1 MKSKKFIE
9 TVLPKVSSV
18 LVLTAMVLSSFVSA
32 RAGLFGIGADG
43 KLVKRIEVEAE
54 LTGPAI
60 NGLTPTGLIN
70 SSFFPTV
77 TRIPVTDEVSIRN
90 LDLPSAVNQLPYFLD
105 NSATDRAILFGR
117 NGSSW
122 GGLILFAGGNNPST
136 RVAVGS
142 TVQFKNGENTVV
154 SGTFARPIR
163 SYEPFNTALVGRFT
177 IPATPDDD
185 LGSGFGLGFVK
196 FFPTERRLNIEV
208 AASNLP
214 QECTQVTINEG
225 VAGQN
230 GAVIASFPVV
240 SSQNP
245 SGFACTAGGD
255 VTLTNQQV
263 TSLRSGSLYLSVVS
277 AQSPNGI
284 RRGQIE
290 ASNIESDFTGDGKA
304 DISVYRPSTQTW
316 YIQDSSSNQFT
327 AFNLGTA
334 TSKSVAADYD
344 GDSKADA
351 TVYEPAT
358 GTWSVKSS
366 NGGFVKQ
373 IQWGT
378 AGDIA
383 LSGKHFGSANDLVIF
398 RPSTGTWYIRRFGDI
413 IKPIAPDAP
422 SNNGLNFQ
430 IFQWGQ
436 SGDKPVM
443 ADFNGDGRDELAV
456 FRPSNGVWYI
466 YNQITGTYKIQQF
479 GIAEDI
485 PVAADYDNDGKADIA
500 VFRPSTGTW
509 YIFESAER
517 KVNIRQF
524 GLNGDVPAV
533 ADFDKD
539 GVADISVFRP
549 TDGNWY
555 RLNSSSNSFS
565 VFKFGLNGDIPAVR

>member
-1 MKSKKFIE
+1 MKFIE

-32 RAGLFGIGADG
+32 KANLFVFGADG
-43 KLVKRIEVEAE
+43 KLVKKVELEAD
-54 LTGPAI
+54 LTGNPI
-60 NGLTPTGLIN
+60 GGVTPTGKTTSDYFAGTQALLFERTRIN
-70 SSFFPTV
+70 NLNLPDTV
-77 TRIPVTDEVSIRN
+77 TQ
-90 LDLPSAVNQLPYFLD
+90 LDYFLN
-105 NSATDRAILFGR
+105 NSTDVRASVSRFSEPGVW
-117 NGSSW
+117 GSTFIF
-122 GGLILFAGGNNPST
+122 GGLSRIAI
-136 RVAVGS
+136 GS
-142 TVQFKNGENTVV
+142 TVQFKNQENTVL
-154 SGTFARPIR
+154 SGTFARPVR
-163 SYEPFNTALVGRFT
+163 DFEPFDTALVGRFT
-177 IPATPDDD
+177 VPETPSTSDV
-185 LGSGFGLGFVK
+185 GGLAEVQFY
-196 FFPTERRLNIEV
+196 PTANRLHIDAGISELSQ
-208 AASNLP
+208 A
-214 QECTQVTINEG
+214 CTQITLNEG
-225 VAGQN
+225 AAGQN
-230 GAVIASFPVV
+230 GSVVASFTTTTG
-240 SSQNP
+240 Q
-245 SGFACTAGGD
+245 GTAGFYCSAEGD
-255 VTLTNQQV
+255 VILTAQQV
-263 TSLRSGSLYLSVVS
+263 ASLRSGNLYVVGLSS
-277 AQSPNGI
+277 ESPNGV
-284 RRGQIE
+284 RRGQLESSI
-290 ASNIESDFTGDGKA
+290 ANSDFTGDGKA

-316 YIQDSSSNQFT
+316 YIQDSSNSNQFT
-327 AFNLGTA
+327 AFNLGSS

-358 GTWSVKSS
+358 GVWRVKSS

-373 IQWGT
+373 IQWGI

-398 RPSTGTWYIRRFGDI
+398 RPSNGTWYIKRFGDI

-422 SNNGLNFQ
+422 SNNNVNYQ

-443 ADFNGDGRDELAV
+443 ADFNGDGRDELGI

-485 PVAADYDNDGKADIA
+485 PVAADYDNDGKADVA

-509 YIFESAER
+509 YIFESVER
-517 KVNIRQF
+517 KVSIRQF
-524 GLNGDVPAV
+524 GKNGDIPAV

-555 RLNSSSNSFS
+555 RLNSSNNSFK
-565 VFKFGLNGDIPAVR
+565 VFNFGLNGDVPAVR